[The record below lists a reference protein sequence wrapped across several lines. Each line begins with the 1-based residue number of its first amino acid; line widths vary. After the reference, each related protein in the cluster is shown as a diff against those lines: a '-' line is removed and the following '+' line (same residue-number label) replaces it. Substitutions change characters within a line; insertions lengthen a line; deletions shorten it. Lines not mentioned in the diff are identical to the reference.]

1 MIEDTWQF
9 LVYMVLA
16 TTTVLWIIVLFG
28 CAKILHH
35 QSKAIGKLMG
45 STQDKI
51 CLKELRYIK
60 YTMH

>member
-28 CAKILHH
+28 CAQDPPSPI
-35 QSKAIGKLMG
+35 QSYREAYGVNP
-45 STQDKI
+45 
-51 CLKELRYIK
+51 R
-60 YTMH
+60 